1 MYGSIN
7 IEQISTNEV
16 KKKKVSK
23 YWRRCTLL
31 IESVLKMGNQKC
43 QGNILALQNF

>member
-16 KKKKVSK
+16 KKKKK
-23 YWRRCTLL
+23 Y
-31 IESVLKMGNQKC
+31 
-43 QGNILALQNF
+43 QNTGEDAPF

>member
-16 KKKKVSK
+16 KKKK
-23 YWRRCTLL
+23 Y
-31 IESVLKMGNQKC
+31 
-43 QGNILALQNF
+43 QNTGEDAPF